1 MGAFL
6 IAKKTK
12 KIIMRKVLIVLI
24 VGFVCSMGVLG
35 NSIPVKP
42 DPPRLVN
49 DLAGVLDAGARD
61 QLEAHLVGFARE
73 TSTQIVLVTVP
84 TLDGYEVGDFAV
96 RLAHDWGVGQG
107 ADDNGIVILVK
118 PRYDNEKGQ
127 AFVAVGYGLEG
138 AVTDATARRIV
149 DNEMIPHFRN
159 EDYYSGMLSAVNVLM
174 ELTRGEYTSDAYLNR
189 TGSEQ
194 STFGA
199 VIFFIV
205 VFVMISLF
213 SKSKRAQESSI
224 GHALPFWA
232 MMAMM
237 GSGSRRHGGHFG
249 NFSSGGGSFGGG
261 GGFGGFGGGGFG
273 GGGAGGSW

>member
-1 MGAFL
+1 MR
-6 IAKKTK
+6 
-12 KIIMRKVLIVLI
+12 KIISALMFVL
-24 VGFVCSMGVLG
+24 FCSMEVVG
-35 NSIPVKP
+35 NPFPEKP
-42 DPPRLVN
+42 NPPRLVN
-49 DLAGVLDAGARD
+49 DLAGVLNADARE

-84 TLDGYEVGDFAV
+84 TLDGYDAGDYAV

-107 ADDNGIVILVK
+107 ADDNGIVVLVK

-138 AVTDATARRIV
+138 AVPDVTASRIV

-159 EDYYSGMLSAVNVLM
+159 DDYYSGMLSAVNVLM
-174 ELTRGEYTSDAYLNR
+174 ELTRGEYTSDAYLSR
-189 TGSEQ
+189 SGSEQ

-199 VIFFIV
+199 V
-205 VFVMISLF
+205 FVLVMAIIMITVF
-213 SKSKRAQESSI
+213 SKSKRARESSI
-224 GHALPFWA
+224 GHSLPFFA
-232 MMAMM
+232 MLALM
-237 GSGSRRHGGHFG
+237 GSGSSRHSGHFG
-249 NFSSGGGSFGGG
+249 NFSSGGGSFGGGG

>member
-1 MGAFL
+1 MMKITSAL
-6 IAKKTK
+6 IFVLFCWIEVVGNPFPAKP
-12 KIIMRKVLIVLI
+12 
-24 VGFVCSMGVLG
+24 
-35 NSIPVKP
+35 N
-42 DPPRLVN
+42 PPRLVN
-49 DLAGVLDAGARD
+49 DLAGVLNAGARE

-84 TLDGYEVGDFAV
+84 TLDGYDAGDYAV
-96 RLAHDWGVGQG
+96 RLAHDWGVGQSG
-107 ADDNGIVILVK
+107 DDNGIVLLVK

-127 AFVAVGYGLEG
+127 AFIAVGYGLEG
-138 AVTDATARRIV
+138 AVPDATARRIV

-159 EDYYSGMLSAVNVLM
+159 DDYYSGMLSAVNVLM

-199 VIFFIV
+199 V
-205 VFVMISLF
+205 FVLIMAIIMITVF
-213 SKSKRAQESSI
+213 SKSKRARESSI
-224 GHALPFWA
+224 GHSLPFFA
-232 MMAMM
+232 MMALM
-237 GSGSRRHGGHFG
+237 GSGSRRHSGHFG

>member
-1 MGAFL
+1 MM
-6 IAKKTK
+6 
-12 KIIMRKVLIVLI
+12 KITSVLIFVFFCWMEV
-24 VGFVCSMGVLG
+24 VG
-35 NSIPVKP
+35 NPIPVKP
-42 DPPRLVN
+42 NPPRLVN
-49 DLAGVLDAGARD
+49 DLAGVLNDGARE
-61 QLEAHLVGFARE
+61 QLEAHLAGFARE

-84 TLDGYEVGDFAV
+84 TLDGYEVADYAV

-107 ADDNGIVILVK
+107 ADDNGIVLLVK

-138 AVTDATARRIV
+138 AVPDATARRIV

-174 ELTRGEYTSDAYLNR
+174 ELTRGEYTSEAYLNR

-199 VIFFIV
+199 VFVLIFAII
-205 VFVMISLF
+205 MITVF
-213 SKSKRAQESSI
+213 SKSKRARESSI
-224 GHALPFWA
+224 GHSLPFFA
-232 MMAMM
+232 MMALM